1 MGNGEDMN
9 HEYLNGDALEEIIV
23 DGSIE
28 LFIMYPPYFGMDVN
42 RYANPAKQINNVK
55 NRKKFVKNLITITR
69 NAEKALKQ
77 HGSILMILPVQDPYL
92 LAEYTNAISKKSK
105 MQSNTTFI
113 WSYYDKDQANGQITP
128 AYCNIVHFSKGK
140 PRHDVAYITENLN
153 PVFHYLQDIQ
163 QLNEDYG
170 NMGNVSDSQPVAL
183 TEHLIKMFS
192 IEGDTVADLLGGTG
206 TVSIAAENTGRN
218 SVYNDVSSIQLKIA
232 KKRMDDLIDQ
242 KKRQKD

>member
-1 MGNGEDMN
+1 MN

-23 DGSIE
+23 DESIE
-28 LFIMYPPYFGMDVN
+28 LFIMYPPYFGMDIN

-55 NRKKFVKNLITITR
+55 NRKRFVKNLVTITR

-77 HGSILMILPVQDPYL
+77 HGSVLVILPTEDPSL
-92 LAEYTNAISKKSK
+92 IGDYTKAFMKKTK
-105 MQSNTTFI
+105 MQMNTTLV
-113 WSYYDKDQANGQITP
+113 WSYYDKDQDNGILFG

-140 PRHDVAYITENLN
+140 PRHDKDYIVENLN
-153 PVFHYLQDIQ
+153 PVVHFKQDIKK
-163 QLNEDYG
+163 LNEMYG
-170 NMGNVSDSQPVAL
+170 LMGNVSDSQPVTL

-206 TVSIAAENTGRN
+206 TVSIAAENTGRD

-242 KKRQKD
+242 KKRQKKD